1 MRWKHGSTR
10 DPLFAAKSVIGNPLL
25 PSSLSLLLTRSVSR
39 MSKDASREGRLK
51 ISKRAEEVS
60 AQRDHLMTHYS
71 SFPKAFWW

>member
-1 MRWKHGSTR
+1 
-10 DPLFAAKSVIGNPLL
+10 
-25 PSSLSLLLTRSVSR
+25 